1 MHIHMLVL
9 PSSSYFTKIIVQILS
24 LQTRTKL
31 VCAVL
36 SLPVLSNPSRKEVN
50 GEIRDNL
57 AQKSIHKFLLVGYD
71 KSGTS
76 AIYKQVKYSYTVN

>member
-1 MHIHMLVL
+1 MEI
-9 PSSSYFTKIIVQILS
+9 SS

-36 SLPVLSNPSRKEVN
+36 SLPVPPDSKNHSGAEVN
-50 GEIRDNL
+50 GVIPDNL
-57 AQKSIHKFLLVGYD
+57 DQKSLRKLLLVGYD

-76 AIYKQVKYSYTVN
+76 TIYKQVKILMEGTNFTSNLSYNLCL

>member
-1 MHIHMLVL
+1 M
-9 PSSSYFTKIIVQILS
+9 QILS

-36 SLPVLSNPSRKEVN
+36 SLPVPPGSENPSGKDVN

-76 AIYKQVKYSYTVN
+76 TIYKQVKYSYTVN